1 MYTDNELLSAI
12 NQYNNDY
19 YVLSPIND
27 SCITKNISPYLAS
40 FINVN
45 CDKFHFK
52 NLLDLNKVNNPKP
65 LTLFNKMFNR
75 NSLIYDSNDFKNRND
90 YYNILIDYFIDSS
103 KDEWDIFIAVNGFNR
118 LTNYLS
124 HLSIDISYLNE
135 IRKKVSN
142 KVLNDYLIKYIENG
156 FKEFSSYLRK
166 LYDRHIVFN
175 DKDVPDNYGEQI
187 LLVMNNNREAYKD
200 RSDIAKLKGLKDHC
214 ITLSM
219 YLTVLNL
226 DLSEQIKEII
236 MRIESDI
243 TILHMAEKIN
253 ADMQNFSASNVI
265 LGKFQQLSIDS
276 AAINCVY
283 SNTVSSTNMSVSDWE
298 RLSEEKS
305 SFIYEDNNYST
316 LFE

>member
-1 MYTDNELLSAI
+1 MYTDNELLKAI

-27 SCITKNISPYLAS
+27 SCIIKNISPYLFS

-65 LTLFNKMFNR
+65 LVLFNKMFNR
-75 NSLIYDSNDFKNRND
+75 NSLIYNSNDFKNRND
-90 YYNILIDYFIDSS
+90 YYNILIDYFIASS

-187 LLVMNNNREAYKD
+187 LLVMNNNREAYKG

-226 DLSEQIKEII
+226 DLSKQIKEII

-276 AAINCVY
+276 AAICAY
-283 SNTVSSTNMSVSDWE
+283 SNTVLPTNMSVSDWE